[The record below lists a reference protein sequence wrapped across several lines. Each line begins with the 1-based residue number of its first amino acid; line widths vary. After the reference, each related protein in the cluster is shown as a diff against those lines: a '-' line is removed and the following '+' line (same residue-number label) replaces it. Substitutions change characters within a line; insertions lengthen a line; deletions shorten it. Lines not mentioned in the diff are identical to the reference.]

1 VVQAGTL
8 YVVATP
14 IGNLGDITLRALNTL
29 READY
34 IVSEDTR
41 KTGLLLKH
49 FEIHKPQISHHEH
62 NERHVAPRIIH
73 LLEAGKS
80 IALVTCAGTPAI
92 SDPGFVVV
100 REAIEAGVQVTTIPG
115 PTALIAA
122 LVLSGLPVHSFTF
135 RGFPPHKSGQRR
147 HFLEADKDSPY
158 TLIYYESPFRI
169 RRLLEEAMAVLGDR
183 PAAVAKELTKIH
195 ESVRRGRLS
204 ELLAGTEESPKGEYV
219 LVIAGAGYDKS
230 DSVEE
235 DNDSTVLQQ

>member
-1 VVQAGTL
+1 MEQAGTL

-14 IGNLGDITLRALNTL
+14 IGNLGDITLRALETL
-29 READY
+29 REVDY

-49 FEIHKPQISHHEH
+49 FEIQKPQISHHEH
-62 NERHVAPRIIH
+62 NERQVAPRIVR
-73 LLEAGKS
+73 LLEEGKS
-80 IALVTCAGTPAI
+80 VAVVTCAGTPAI

-100 REAIEAGVQVTTIPG
+100 REVIEAGMPVTVIPG

-122 LVLSGLPVHSFTF
+122 LVLSGLAVHSFTF

-147 HFLEADKDSPY
+147 RFLEADKDSPY

-169 RRLLEEAMAVLGDR
+169 RRLLEETLAVFGDR

-195 ESVRRGRLS
+195 ESIRRGRLS
-204 ELLAGTEESPKGEYV
+204 ELLTGAEENPKGEYV
-219 LVIAGAGYDKS
+219 LVVAGKDLKETDAG
-230 DSVEE
+230 DSEE
-235 DNDSTVLQQ
+235 TNDDEAE

>member
-1 VVQAGTL
+1 MVQPGTL

-14 IGNLGDITLRALNTL
+14 IGNLGDITLRALKTL
-29 READY
+29 REVDY

-49 FEIHKPQISHHEH
+49 FEVHKPQISHYEH
-62 NERHVAPRIIH
+62 NERQVAPRIIQ
-73 LLEAGKS
+73 LLEEGKS
-80 IALVTCAGTPAI
+80 VAVVTCAGTPAI

-100 REAIEAGVQVTTIPG
+100 RKAIEAGMQVTTIPG
-115 PTALIAA
+115 PTAFVAA

-169 RRLLEEAMAVLGDR
+169 RRLLEDALAVFGDR

-195 ESVRRGRLS
+195 ESVRRGPLS

-219 LVIAGAGYDKS
+219 LVVAGTGYGKS
-230 DSVEE
+230 DDAEE
-235 DNDSTVLQQ
+235 DS